1 MAQDYYKILGVEKN
15 ATDDQIKA
23 AYRKLAM
30 KYHPDRFANS
40 TDAEKKKAEEQFKE
54 INQAYS
60 VLSDKQKR
68 ANYDQFGTEE
78 GFQGGFGGGGFSGAG
93 FDFEDIFS
101 NIFSNFTGGATG
113 GGRGASRANR
123 PVDGDDII
131 ISLTLTFKEAAF
143 GVEKEVKI
151 KRYESCSVC
160 GGTGAKDAS
169 SVKTCDVC
177 HGSGQETVV
186 QNTPFGRIQSTKTCH
201 ACGGSGKTVT
211 EKCPNCGGKGVEVKV
226 RNLKVKVPAG
236 IDEGRQMTYY
246 HEGHCGKNGG
256 SNGNVIIVIKVESS
270 KIFTRQG
277 YDLYIDIPISI
288 AQATLGTTIYV
299 PTLTNPV
306 KYNVPE
312 GTDSGTIFRIKGQG
326 IKYLKSEQ
334 IGDLYFKIIVD
345 TPKHLTLKQKKMMT
359 EFESSLNDSQLDKV
373 RKYNDNIKRNS

>member
-1 MAQDYYKILGVEKN
+1 MAKDYYKVLGVDKS
-15 ATDDQIKA
+15 ATDDQIKS

-30 KYHPDRFANS
+30 KYHPDKFS
-40 TDAEKKKAEEQFKE
+40 TASEEEKKKAEEQFKE

-78 GFQGGFGGGGFSGAG
+78 GFQGGFGSGFGSGAG

-101 NIFSNFTGGATG
+101 NIFSSFTGGA
-113 GGRGASRANR
+113 GRGGQKSRA
-123 PVDGDDII
+123 VDGDDII
-131 ISLTLTFKEAAF
+131 ITLNLTFKEAAF

-151 KRYESCSVC
+151 KRYETCSVC
-160 GGTGAKDAS
+160 KGSGAKDAS
-169 SVKTCDVC
+169 SIKTCDVC

-186 QNTPFGRIQSTKTCH
+186 QNTPFGRIQTSRPCH
-201 ACGGSGKTVT
+201 ACGGTGKIITD
-211 EKCPNCGGKGVEVKV
+211 KCPNCGGKGVEVKP
-226 RNLKVKVPAG
+226 RTLKVKVPAG
-236 IDEGRQMTYY
+236 IDNGRQMTYY
-246 HEGHCGKNGG
+246 NEGNCGRNGG
-256 SNGNVIIVIKVESS
+256 QNGNVIVVIKVEES
-270 KIFTRQG
+270 KLFTRQG

-326 IKYLKSEQ
+326 IKYLKSDQ
-334 IGDLYFKIIVD
+334 TGDLYFKIIVD
-345 TPKHLTLKQKKMMT
+345 TPKHLTLKQKKLMT
-359 EFESSLNDSQLDKV
+359 EFESTLNDLQLDKV
-373 RKYNDNIKRNS
+373 RKYNDNVKRNS